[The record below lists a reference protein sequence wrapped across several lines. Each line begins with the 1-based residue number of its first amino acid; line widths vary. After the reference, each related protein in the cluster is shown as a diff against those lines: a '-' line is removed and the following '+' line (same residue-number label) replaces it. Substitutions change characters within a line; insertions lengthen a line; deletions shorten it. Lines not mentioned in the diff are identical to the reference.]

1 MSQNLI
7 FEDYFNI
14 YIQYIQSAFLLY
26 IFIDVKFSIY
36 IPTKLSSLAAV
47 WSIVTA
53 IFETSKLVSLRRI
66 IYFNDVF
73 HRNDN
78 SLTFINVKSFLL
90 KRGMKNQYFFP
101 KVFHGNVILPLFFL
115 FVERKK
121 EIQGSLRARLQYF
134 MEPHLA
140 YPTDPIKRIS
150 LRIYATPPP
159 SSLLHLIM
167 KWPV

>member
-36 IPTKLSSLAAV
+36 IPTKLSSLVAV

-90 KRGMKNQYFFP
+90 KRGMKNQYFSQR
-101 KVFHGNVILPLFFL
+101 FFM
-115 FVERKK
+115 
-121 EIQGSLRARLQYF
+121 G
-134 MEPHLA
+134 M
-140 YPTDPIKRIS
+140 
-150 LRIYATPPP
+150 
-159 SSLLHLIM
+159 
-167 KWPV
+167 

>member
-1 MSQNLI
+1 LKIILI
-7 FEDYFNI
+7 FIYNI
-14 YIQYIQSAFLLY
+14 SRVHFCY

-36 IPTKLSSLAAV
+36 IPTKLSSLVAV

-101 KVFHGNVILPLFFL
+101 KVFHGNVILPLFFFL
-115 FVERKK
+115 LNARKK
-121 EIQGSLRARLQYF
+121 FREAFERGSN
-134 MEPHLA
+134 
-140 YPTDPIKRIS
+140 IS
-150 LRIYATPPP
+150 WN
-159 SSLLHLIM
+159 LI
-167 KWPV
+167 